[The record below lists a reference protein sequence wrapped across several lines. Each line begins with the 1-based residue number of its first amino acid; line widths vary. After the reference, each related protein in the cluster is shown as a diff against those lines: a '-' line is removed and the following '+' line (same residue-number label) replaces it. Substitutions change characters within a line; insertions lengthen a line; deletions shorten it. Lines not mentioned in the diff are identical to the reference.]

1 MTALLSQTIKMIIDT
16 SLYWDENTDIDTAV
30 EYTLNDYE
38 NDLSITLNTIKA
50 LPIEYPEAIQKI
62 EDIFLLLHLNNKT
75 IVEELTKHIA
85 LVKLGKIL

>member
-1 MTALLSQTIKMIIDT
+1 MVTVPQTIRMIIDT

-38 NDLSITLNTIKA
+38 NDLSITLNSIKA
-50 LPIEYPEAIQKI
+50 LPTKYPDAIQNI
-62 EDIFLLLHLNNKT
+62 EDIFLLLHLNDKT
-75 IVEELTKHIA
+75 IKEELTKHIA